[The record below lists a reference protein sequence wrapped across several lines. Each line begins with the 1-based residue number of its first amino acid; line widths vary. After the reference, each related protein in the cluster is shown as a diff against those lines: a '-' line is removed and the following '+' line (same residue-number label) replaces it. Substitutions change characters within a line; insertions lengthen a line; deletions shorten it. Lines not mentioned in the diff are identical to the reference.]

1 MKFDFLQ
8 TNEFLSIPVSIKISG
23 TTIKLMELY
32 FTRYEY
38 DIPPHVHSSHEGVL
52 FIKGTGKYITYD
64 NLDRGQISSIKT
76 YSPGT
81 ILNVPPGMLHSY
93 KCEGEHILIYWNW
106 IIDQNTLNIPFN
118 EFIMHDNEKEGLRE
132 LSANIYEL
140 SKSASAD
147 ETHLHAL
154 ISTFLLLTIKALF
167 GFEGHNTNKKLL
179 KSQSTQLSDRI
190 ITFIKDNF
198 HQDLTLETLSEY
210 FYKSPRQIS
219 RLLKMHN
226 PPVSFTKELRRQR
239 INAACQML
247 QNKPYEGL
255 QIIAEK
261 CGFDD
266 VYYFSR
272 VFKKEI
278 GISPKRYA
286 HKRDGSILKV
296 LPLF

>member
-1 MKFDFLQ
+1 MKFDILQ
-8 TNEFLSIPVSIKISG
+8 TNEYISLPVSINISG
-23 TTIKLMELY
+23 TTIKLMELN
-32 FTRYEY
+32 FTRYEFN
-38 DIPPHVHSSHEGVL
+38 IPPHVHSFHEGVL

-64 NLDRGQISSIKT
+64 DLDRQQKSHTSN

-93 KCEGEHILIYWNW
+93 ESEGEHILVYWNW
-106 IIDQNTLNIPFN
+106 IIENNTLNLPFN
-118 EFIMHDNEKEGLRE
+118 EYIINNSEREGLTE
-132 LSANIYEL
+132 LASNIYEIA
-140 SKSASAD
+140 KSAITNEA
-147 ETHLHAL
+147 HLDIL
-154 ISTFLLLTIKALF
+154 IRSFLLLSIKSLF
-167 GFEGHNTNKKLL
+167 GFVGQMDNKSFLTN
-179 KSQSTQLSDRI
+179 QSTALSDRI

-219 RLLKMHN
+219 RLLKTHN
-226 PPVSFTKELRRQR
+226 PPVSFAKELRSQR

-255 QIIAEK
+255 QTIAEK

-272 VFKKEI
+272 VFKKEM
-278 GISPKRYA
+278 GISPKKYA
-286 HKRDGSILKV
+286 FNAGQ
-296 LPLF
+296 